1 MTVANQIHRISIIAI
16 LLILAGCAPTT
27 KRVVIDEEAVEREAQ
42 KQQEIA
48 LEELM
53 INQERLLR
61 VGGNVLAGAVPM
73 CGDDTL
79 WVIGAVFI
87 SKQEF
92 APERQA
98 AAASV
103 FNMDDRMRALLVIEG
118 GPAAEVGLQVGD
130 EIVSMNGAPPPVGQG
145 AARELYGFQQEQTQV
160 GAPVTLVIRRDG
172 IEKTLV
178 VNPVL
183 ICDYPLLLVENNSV
197 NAFADGTRII
207 VTAGMMRFT
216 QDDTELSLV
225 IAHELAHN
233 TMDHMTAKRVNS
245 TVGLFFDIAI
255 AVLTGVNTQGLFSN
269 IGALAYSKGFE
280 AEADYVGMYMLALS
294 DSDIEEAPRFWRRM
308 AVAHPESIPSNSNN
322 YLATHP
328 TSPERFIALELTVEE
343 IRLKQEQGLPL
354 EPEMK
359 VLKGATDPRASSGD
373 RFQLGD

>member
-1 MTVANQIHRISIIAI
+1 MTVASKVCFISVLIIP
-16 LLILAGCAPTT
+16 LVLASCAPTT

-73 CGDDTL
+73 CEDDTL

-118 GPAAEVGLQVGD
+118 GPAAQAGVQVGD
-130 EIVSMNGAPPPVGQG
+130 EVVSMNGAPPPVGQD
-145 AARELYGFQQEQTQV
+145 AARELYRFQQEQTQV

-197 NAFADGTRII
+197 NAFA
-207 VTAGMMRFT
+207 
-216 QDDTELSLV
+216 
-225 IAHELAHN
+225 
-233 TMDHMTAKRVNS
+233 
-245 TVGLFFDIAI
+245 
-255 AVLTGVNTQGLFSN
+255 
-269 IGALAYSKGFE
+269 
-280 AEADYVGMYMLALS
+280 
-294 DSDIEEAPRFWRRM
+294 
-308 AVAHPESIPSNSNN
+308 
-322 YLATHP
+322 
-328 TSPERFIALELTVEE
+328 
-343 IRLKQEQGLPL
+343 
-354 EPEMK
+354 
-359 VLKGATDPRASSGD
+359 
-373 RFQLGD
+373 

>member
-1 MTVANQIHRISIIAI
+1 MTVASEARFISVLIIS
-16 LLILAGCAPTT
+16 LVLASCAPTT
-27 KRVVIDEEAVEREAQ
+27 KRVEVDEDAVEREAQ

-48 LEELM
+48 LEDLM

-61 VGGNVLAGAVPM
+61 VGGNVLHGAVPM

-92 APERQA
+92 APERRE

-118 GPAAEVGLQVGD
+118 GPAAEAGLQVGD

-308 AVAHPESIPSNSNN
+308 AVANPESIPSNSN

-359 VLKGATDPRASSGD
+359 VLKGVADPRSYSAD